1 MTYPPDIQQSYEVW
15 GANCGPCS
23 LAAVLNLSVNDV
35 RGLFDGFE
43 SRGYTNPTHLKAAL
57 DRARVKYRAVGPN
70 LPRYG
75 LAFIQW
81 GGHETK
87 PIKAQYRF
95 THWIGIAGEVVFE
108 VNAPH
113 LTTFQ
118 SWRKIMPAA
127 IKEEGQG
134 NGAYSIRAGIEV
146 LSLKERFINYE
157 PRDGR
162 LRVES
167 VKPVGASTASI
178 FPHVYAPTRVR
189 VQWHSLGNSLA

>member
-1 MTYPPDIQQSYEVW
+1 
-15 GANCGPCS
+15 
-23 LAAVLNLSVNDV
+23 
-35 RGLFDGFE
+35 
-43 SRGYTNPTHLKAAL
+43 
-57 DRARVKYRAVGPN
+57 
-70 LPRYG
+70 
-75 LAFIQW
+75 
-81 GGHETK
+81 
-87 PIKAQYRF
+87 
-95 THWIGIAGEVVFE
+95 VFE

-118 SWRKIMPAA
+118 SWREIIPAA

-157 PRDGR
+157 PRDRR

-178 FPHVYAPTRVR
+178 FPHVYAPTVMNTELKTHPTLQSRLTR
-189 VQWHSLGNSLA
+189 RCK